1 MIHMKNQPQPLVSVI
16 IPTYN
21 SATTLEACLR
31 SINAETYKNHL
42 VSLRSLEAFEAQL
55 QNIEI
60 IVVDKFSAD
69 LDKTFL
75 IEILS
80 QMFLKIR

>member
-1 MIHMKNQPQPLVSVI
+1 MNNPLVSAI

-21 SATTLEACLR
+21 SGKTLEACLK
-31 SINAETYKNHL
+31 SVGAETYMNHL

-55 QNIEI
+55 QNVEI

-69 LDKTFL
+69 GTK
-75 IEILS
+75 EIAS
-80 QMFLKIR
+80 NRYF